1 MQNISVEEAKKRLAN
16 NETLHLI
23 DVRELH
29 EREAFNIGGIHCPI
43 GKIQAMQVEELEDWK
58 EEEVICYC
66 RSGHRSMMAAMV
78 LETLGFKNVKN
89 LIGGMLA
96 WGENIS

>member
-1 MQNISVEEAKKRLAN
+1 MQNISVEEVKKRLAG
-16 NETLHLI
+16 NEALHLV

-43 GKIQAMQVEELEDWK
+43 GKIQTMEVEALEDWK

-78 LETLGFKNVKN
+78 LET
-89 LIGGMLA
+89 
-96 WGENIS
+96 

>member
-1 MQNISVEEAKKRLAN
+1 MQNISVEEAKKRLAG
-16 NETLHLI
+16 NEALHLV

-43 GKIQAMQVEELEDWK
+43 GKIQTMEIEALEDWK

-66 RSGHRSMMAAMV
+66 RSGHRSMMAVMV

-89 LIGGMLA
+89 LTGGMLA
-96 WGENIS
+96 WGKNV

>member
-1 MQNISVEEAKKRLAN
+1 MQNISVEEVKKRLAT

-23 DVRELH
+23 AVRELH
-29 EREAFNIGGIHCPI
+29 ERDVFNLGGIHCPI
-43 GKIQAMQVEELEDWK
+43 GKLQTMQIEELEDWK
-58 EEEVICYC
+58 EGEVICYC
-66 RSGHRSMMAAMV
+66 RSGHRSMIAAMV

>member
-1 MQNISVEEAKKRLAN
+1 MQNINVEEVKKRLAN
-16 NETLHLI
+16 NEILHLL

-29 EREAFNIGGIHCPI
+29 EREIFNIGGTHCPI
-43 GKIQAMQVEELEDWK
+43 GKIQTMEVEALQDWK

-89 LIGGMLA
+89 LTGGMLA
-96 WGENIS
+96 WGENV